1 MARTM
6 IFAVLMAMTYTA
18 SALSLLPCK
27 EYQCKAVTCGS
38 KCCVYINYYI
48 SIMFHVNFLFRSIL
62 NISL

>member
-48 SIMFHVNFLFRSIL
+48 LINVSCKFAF
-62 NISL
+62 